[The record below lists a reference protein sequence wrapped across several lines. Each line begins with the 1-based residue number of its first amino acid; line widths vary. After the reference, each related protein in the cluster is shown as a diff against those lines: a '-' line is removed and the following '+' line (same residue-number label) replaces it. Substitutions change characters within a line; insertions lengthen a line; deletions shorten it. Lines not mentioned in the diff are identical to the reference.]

1 MCQSTIF
8 LVSIHVAAVSLWH
21 MAANLAT
28 TINYTRKMFIKSAQV
43 LIDISKVHQVSML

>member
-8 LVSIHVAAVSLWH
+8 LVSLYAVAVGLWD
-21 MAANLAT
+21 MAANLVTA
-28 TINYTRKMFIKSAQV
+28 INYARKMFIKSAQV